1 MDEFNVNKLTNDKLQ
16 KFYEFLQKPDYIKFF
31 VWLNEKLDVELSY
44 DSAPKFFELN
54 ISAEQYQ
61 VAFFIKRSGKDDI
74 TMQQIEDQII
84 TGKINNN
91 PLDDLLVKMT
101 HDFVPK
107 LHAEQE
113 WPDGVKKEFQANLNK
128 FMATLTEESA
138 TMKGKTQL
146 YIPEEHISDI
156 DTANRDKD
164 LVQRLESTVIYW
176 TRQIKEVVS
185 NQETQNS
192 QESSSPLDE
201 IEHWRSRSQ
210 NLMALKTRLQEP
222 KLKRIIEVLQRAN
235 SSYLTGF
242 KELEEKINT
251 GYDEAADNLT
261 CLSILQAPCKAIDAA
276 EPKGIPKLLP
286 EVLNNVRMIW
296 ECSKH
301 YNTNEKMKSLLTKI
315 SNQIIQRCRAK
326 INKDDMYGANV
337 EKCIADLDECI
348 ECCNQFR
355 EISKKMQRMIETY
368 SFKGKDQDFGK
379 EDTIFAE
386 NEAFIQRCR
395 DLKEICE
402 GQLQF
407 ALAKMPKFGGTK
419 GKEWKGALED
429 LKDMFEKHLKMIQK
443 LSYDILDVKIT
454 QWHEDY
460 GQTFKEEVKQI
471 EIIYTTIIALTFK
484 HVSTLEDAVEM
495 LENFYLLA
503 RRPAV
508 MDYV

>member
-1 MDEFNVNKLTNDKLQ
+1 M
-16 KFYEFLQKPDYIKFF
+16 
-31 VWLNEKLDVELSY
+31 
-44 DSAPKFFELN
+44 
-54 ISAEQYQ
+54 
-61 VAFFIKRSGKDDI
+61 AFFIKRSGKEQV
-74 TMQQIEDQII
+74 TMARIDAQII
-84 TGKINNN
+84 TGKINDN
-91 PLDDLLVKMT
+91 PLDDLLTKMT
-101 HDFVPK
+101 NDFVPK

-138 TMKGKTQL
+138 SMKGKTQL
-146 YIPEEHISDI
+146 YIPEEHITDI
-156 DTANRDKD
+156 EVAVRDKD
-164 LVQRLESTVIYW
+164 LIQRLESTVIYW

-185 NQETQNS
+185 NQDTQTS
-192 QESSSPLDE
+192 QENTSPLDE
-201 IEHWRSRSQ
+201 IEHWRNRTN
-210 NLMALKTRLQEP
+210 NLKALTTRLQE
-222 KLKRIIEVLQRAN
+222 KQLKKIIDVLSRAN
-235 SSYLTGF
+235 SSYLAGF
-242 KELEEKINT
+242 KELEEKIKF
-251 GYDEAADNLT
+251 GYDEANDNLQ
-261 CLSILQAPCKAIDAA
+261 CLSILQTPCKAIENAQ
-276 EPKGIPKLLP
+276 PKEIPKLLP

-296 ECSKH
+296 ECSRY
-301 YNTNEKMKSLLTKI
+301 YNTNDKMKSLLTKI
-315 SNQIIQRCRAK
+315 SNQIIHRCRAK
-326 INKDDMYGANV
+326 INKQDMYGANV

-355 EISKKMQRMIETY
+355 EISKKMQRMIAQF
-368 SFKGKDQDFGK
+368 SSRKDSDLGK

-407 ALAKMPKFGGTK
+407 ALAKMPIFGGTK
-419 GKEWKGALED
+419 GKEWTVS
-429 LKDMFEKHLKMIQK
+429 LKDLQTMFEKHLEIIKH
-443 LSYDILDVKIT
+443 LNYDILDVKIT

-508 MDYV
+508 MEYVQKKAAEQVYKLFMEEIK